1 MNSNEL
7 IKELYTVLKESGW
20 LDKATVYMREH
31 PERFDDCIMTKGK
44 ISNITMS
51 VSYQTESLSA
61 VATVEPSVF
70 ISMGKVTVD
79 EREFNVYS
87 NNIVKS
93 RTYIDNEL
101 IVEVK
106 SNV

>member
-7 IKELYTVLKESGW
+7 LKDLYEVLKTSGW
-20 LDKATVYMREH
+20 LNKANTYMREH
-31 PERFDDCIMTKGK
+31 PERFDDCKMTKGK

-51 VSYQTESLSA
+51 ISYQTKSLSA
-61 VATVEPSVF
+61 VATVEPIVF

-87 NNIVKS
+87 NNTVES

>member
-7 IKELYTVLKESGW
+7 MKDLYKVLKTSGW
-20 LDKATVYMREH
+20 LNKANTYMREH

-51 VSYQTESLSA
+51 ISYQTESLSA
-61 VATVEPSVF
+61 IATVEPSVF

-79 EREFNVYS
+79 ERVFNVYS
-87 NNIVKS
+87 NNTVES